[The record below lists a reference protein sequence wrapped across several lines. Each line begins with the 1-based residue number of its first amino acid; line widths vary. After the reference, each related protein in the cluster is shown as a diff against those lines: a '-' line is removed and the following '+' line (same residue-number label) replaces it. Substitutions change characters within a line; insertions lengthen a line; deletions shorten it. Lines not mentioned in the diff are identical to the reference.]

1 MLQGMFG
8 EGEEMKDSLGDRMK
22 NNYEARSRSTLYR
35 RMPVIIRLDGKAFH
49 TLTSGCEKPFDK
61 NFSEAMDQTMIKV
74 MEEAQGSKIG
84 YVQSDEISILLTDY
98 DNFDTQAWFDNQIQ
112 KICSVSASIASV
124 EFTEAFGRRGYFDCR
139 VFNIPREE
147 VTNYFIWRQQ
157 DWMRNSVQ
165 MLARSHFSQKQLH
178 NKNVPAMH
186 EMLHE
191 KGVNW
196 ANLEDRFKNGG
207 VYIDRN
213 IRNDVIFKEQRDIVN
228 CVVDGGE
235 E

>member
-1 MLQGMFG
+1 
-8 EGEEMKDSLGDRMK
+8 MKDSLGDRMK
-22 NNYEARSRSTLYR
+22 NNYEERSRSMLYR

-49 TLTSGCEKPFDK
+49 TLTRGCEKPFDK
-61 NFSEAMDQTMIKV
+61 KFSTSMDQTMAKV
-74 MEEAQGSKIG
+74 MDEAQGSKIG

-112 KICSVSASIASV
+112 KICSVSSSIASV
-124 EFTEAFGRRGYFDCR
+124 EFTEAFGRKAYFDCR
-139 VFNIPREE
+139 VFNIPKEE
-147 VTNYFIWRQQ
+147 VCNYFIWRQQ

-165 MLARSHFSQKQLH
+165 MLARAHFSQKQLH
-178 NKNVPAMH
+178 NKNLPAMH

-207 VYIDRN
+207 TYIDGEIFN
-213 IRNDVIFKEQRDIVN
+213 HVIFKENRDIVN
-228 CVVDGGE
+228 LVVGE
-235 E
+235 

>member
-1 MLQGMFG
+1 
-8 EGEEMKDSLGDRMK
+8 MKDSLGDRMK
-22 NNYEARSRSTLYR
+22 NNYEARSRINLYR

-49 TLTSGCEKPFDK
+49 TVTRGCEKPFDK
-61 NFSEAMDQTMIKV
+61 KFSFAMDKAMISV
-74 MEEAQGSKIG
+74 MEQAQGAKLG

-98 DNFDTQAWFDNQIQ
+98 DTHETQAWFNNQVQ

-124 EFTEAFGRRGYFDCR
+124 EFTEAFGRKGYFDCR
-139 VFNIPREE
+139 CFNIPREE

-196 ANLEDRFKNGG
+196 ATDISDRFKNGG
-207 VYIDRN
+207 TYVGEE
-213 IRNDVIFKEQRDIVN
+213 IRNDVIFKDRREMVEKL
-228 CVVDGGE
+228 VYPE
-235 E
+235 EKNE